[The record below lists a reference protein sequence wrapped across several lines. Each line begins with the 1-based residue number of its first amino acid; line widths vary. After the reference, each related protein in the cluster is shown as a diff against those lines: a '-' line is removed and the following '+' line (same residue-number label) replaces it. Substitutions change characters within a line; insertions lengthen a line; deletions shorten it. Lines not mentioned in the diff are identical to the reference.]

1 MRPVMSGGQI
11 VSVRVFRPRFPFRLR
26 FSHHQ
31 ADRRESRPQVLEIVF
46 DDGTKGFGEAQPRAY
61 VTGETE
67 DSVLEA
73 LQGDLARWLVGQEV
87 LPDLGVA
94 AALLGGDRAR
104 RLREAMPAA
113 FCAVDLALLD
123 AAGQR
128 SGRSAAEVLG
138 GVRRLDHR
146 SDGAVVGI
154 MAPAALRLFAAHL
167 ATRRL
172 RWVKAKV
179 GDAGDAFRVGE
190 LRRTLGPEVELVL
203 DANGA
208 WTRAQAV
215 ARNRELSRFGLAAV
229 EQPVPR
235 EDLEGLGEVGSR
247 TGVPVVADESL
258 CTRGDAMSL
267 IRRGGPV
274 QWNVRVG
281 KCGGLVGGIELL
293 RLAQAHGVV
302 CHLGVMVGETALLRA
317 AGRLLAAC
325 TPALDRVESD
335 GGALLA
341 QDLARSTASSSS
353 APVEVSRGPGLGV
366 EVDAEA
372 LGPPCWTFDRPAHQ
386 PRDVVATA

>member
-1 MRPVMSGGQI
+1 
-11 VSVRVFRPRFPFRLR
+11 
-26 FSHHQ
+26 
-31 ADRRESRPQVLEIVF
+31 VLEIAL

-67 DSVLEA
+67 ASVLEA
-73 LQGDLARWLVGQEV
+73 VQGELARWLLAQEV
-87 LPDLGVA
+87 PDLGVT
-94 AALLGGDRAR
+94 AALLAGDRAGHW
-104 RLREAMPAA
+104 REAMPAA

-123 AAGQR
+123 AAGKQR
-128 SGRSAAEVLG
+128 GRSAAEVLG
-138 GVRRLDHR
+138 GVRCLAHP

-154 MAPAALRLFAAHL
+154 MAPAALRLFAARL

-179 GDAGDAFRVGE
+179 GDAGDAVRVGE

-215 ARNRELSRFGLAAV
+215 ARIRELSRFGVAAV

-267 IRRGGPV
+267 LRHGGPV

-281 KCGGLVGGIELL
+281 KCGGLIGALELL
-293 RLAQAHGVV
+293 RLAQAHAVV

-325 TPALDRVESD
+325 APALDRVESD
-335 GGALLA
+335 EGALLA
-341 QDLARSTASSSS
+341 RDLARSTGSPPS
-353 APVEVSRGPGLGV
+353 APLDVSPGPGLGV
-366 EVDAEA
+366 EVDPEA
-372 LGPPCWTFDRPAHQ
+372 LGPPSWTLDDPAQ
-386 PRDVVATA
+386 EPRDVPA

>member
-1 MRPVMSGGQI
+1 MNGARTRGQI
-11 VSVRVFRPRFPFRLR
+11 VSVRVFRPRLPFRLR

-31 ADRRESRPQVLEIVF
+31 ADRRESRPVVLEIAL

-67 DSVLEA
+67 ASVLEA
-73 LQGDLARWLVGQEV
+73 VQGELARWLIAQEA
-87 LPDLGVA
+87 PGLGMA
-94 AALLGGDRAR
+94 AALLAGDRAGH
-104 RLREAMPAA
+104 LRAAMPAA

-123 AAGQR
+123 AAGKQ

-138 GVRRLDHR
+138 DVRRLDR
-146 SDGAVVGI
+146 PSDGAVVGI
-154 MAPAALRLFAAHL
+154 MAPAALRLFAARL

-215 ARNRELSRFGLAAV
+215 ARIRELSRFGVAAV
-229 EQPVPR
+229 EQPVAR

-258 CTRGDAMSL
+258 CTRGDAMTL
-267 IRRGGPV
+267 LRHGGPV

-281 KCGGLVGGIELL
+281 KCGGLIGAIELL
-293 RLAQAHGVV
+293 RLAEAHAVV

-335 GGALLA
+335 EGALLA
-341 QDLARSTASSSS
+341 RDLARSTGS
-353 APVEVSRGPGLGV
+353 APSAPLDVSPGPGLGV
-366 EVDAEA
+366 EMDPEA
-372 LGPPCWTFDRPAHQ
+372 LGPPCWTLDHPGQ
-386 PRDVVATA
+386 EPRDVLATA